1 MKHQH
6 HRQTNIC
13 ETSTR
18 HTTQEDHLYALAEMG
33 TLLPPRAIEY
43 GHDSTNTPHVF
54 LPDMPSLRA
63 CFFCNSN
70 DVKGYC
76 EGCRITW
83 TEGNNEH
90 LLCGTPCCQHHQ
102 SQEHIECRQLKEIG
116 RAVFIFREILIYL
129 LDQTYSEDILNISIR
144 NHQVLRT
151 KAAPYVRAYK
161 GDHVARPFPWYFA
174 SRETGLSVMMDG
186 QCSEMLTTFSPLFEL
201 LVRLDA
207 VSGLPDGPSNAM
219 HWHMVQ
225 VLVLESGRE
234 LALDLTCPQFG
245 WKDFLVP
252 WEDYYKNRVHKL
264 MEISSSTPEAVRKQL
279 RIREI
284 ASNFDRGYDN
294 EADRLRT
301 EVAEHCALRLR
312 EWLESLYGGPE
323 KFLGLDADDFPDE
336 RDSVI
341 SQAVLYID
349 QKVAELEDSKLFK
362 LYFDF
367 TPGRRKIHA
376 TRSHRVYDR
385 LTAVWLTQEEY
396 RRCGHDQDALDDV
409 WYQKL
414 LPTGLLTDLSRMETD
429 EVAPEA
435 SSSEEEGSDES
446 GASVDG

>member
-1 MKHQH
+1 
-6 HRQTNIC
+6 
-13 ETSTR
+13 
-18 HTTQEDHLYALAEMG
+18 MG
-33 TLLPPRAIEY
+33 TLFPPRAIKY

-54 LPDMPSLRA
+54 LPDMPSLGA
-63 CFFCNSN
+63 CFVCNSN

-76 EGCRITW
+76 EGCKITW

-90 LLCGTPCCQHHQ
+90 LLCGTPYCQHHQ

-129 LDQTYSEDILNISIR
+129 LGQTYSEDILNISVR

-151 KAAPYVRAYK
+151 KAVPYVRAYK
-161 GDHVARPFPWYFA
+161 GDHVARPFPWYLA
-174 SRETGLSVMMDG
+174 SKETGLSVMMDG
-186 QCSEMLTTFSPLFEL
+186 QCSEILTTFSPLFEL
-201 LVRLDA
+201 LIRPACKTIRQVKFLPKNIHLGNTIVDA
-207 VSGLPDGPSNAM
+207 VTELPDGPSNAM

-234 LALDLTCPQFG
+234 LVLDLTCPQFG
-245 WKDFLVP
+245 WKDWLVP
-252 WEDYYKNRVHKL
+252 WEDYYANRVHKL
-264 MEISSSTPEAVRKQL
+264 MEITSSTPEAVRKQL

-301 EVAEHCALRLR
+301 EVAEHCAVRLR

-323 KFLGLDADDFPDE
+323 KLLGLDADDFPDE
-336 RDSVI
+336 RDSVL

-349 QKVAELEDSKLFK
+349 DKVAELENGKLFK

-376 TRSHRVYDR
+376 TRSHRVYNR
-385 LTAVWLTQEEY
+385 LTDVWLTQEEY
-396 RRCGHDQDALDDV
+396 RRYGHDQDALDDV

-429 EVAPEA
+429 EVVPEA
-435 SSSEEEGSDES
+435 SSSKEEGSDES